1 MEAIKNEG
9 NELFKLK
16 NYQGAIEK
24 YKEALELID
33 DNDTEKDKK
42 KSILNSNISATYCK
56 EENFELALE
65 HAVMST
71 RLNSEWHKAWYR
83 LSFVLYKLGKIN
95 EAKKSIEKTIE
106 CCKEENINEK
116 YIIDLKTLIN
126 QTEEDNSDYNI
137 LDENDEKMPKMP
149 NMPNMANMGDNF
161 MPLMNQM
168 MNNSKIKEKLENPE
182 FREKM
187 LKNQSN
193 PLSMLTDPDMK
204 DIMTEMM
211 KSMSVNK

>member
-1 MEAIKNEG
+1 MEDIKNEG

-16 NYQGAIEK
+16 NYQGALEK
-24 YKEALELID
+24 YKGALELID

-42 KSILNSNISATYCK
+42 KSILHSNISAAYCK
-56 EENFELALE
+56 VENFELALE

-116 YIIDLKTLIN
+116 YILDLRSLIN
-126 QTEEDNSDYNI
+126 QTEEDNSDYNVF
-137 LDENDEKMPKMP
+137 DENDKKIPSMP
-149 NMPNMANMGDNF
+149 NIGDNF
-161 MPLMNQM
+161 MPLMSQM